1 MLSVIIPAF
10 NEEILIDKAY
20 KKISD
25 VLSEAAIENELI
37 FIDDG
42 STDST
47 YNNIFHLA

>member
-25 VLSEAAIENELI
+25 VLSETTA
-37 FIDDG
+37 
-42 STDST
+42 
-47 YNNIFHLA
+47 